1 MKKKATISVFAHP
14 FLSEF
19 KLVLKIRGAEEEFI
33 WQLGANPSDATILT
47 ARSLPKN
54 TISPF

>member
-1 MKKKATISVFAHP
+1 
-14 FLSEF
+14 
-19 KLVLKIRGAEEEFI
+19 VLKIRGAEEEFI

-54 TISPF
+54 TISPLLI